1 MKLFRDEAIEAQRRR
16 LWGDVRL
23 SHPPSLAL
31 WTGVLALVC
40 AALFSSLVL
49 IQFTRRE
56 TVSGTLVPVGGVIQ
70 VVAPRS
76 GLVTAVNVAEGEK
89 VEAGHQLFELAD
101 ASNSVAGGPVL
112 DAQLAQIEGQSRA
125 LVQRR
130 DATRAS
136 IASDQ
141 VRLSNQIAG
150 AEASRSKVDA
160 SIAVQADVVR
170 LAEQDL
176 QRLTSLHGEG
186 FAPRSEVDR
195 RRRQVLLERGT
206 LINLEAELGRLT
218 TSIGDLHGQLDALPA
233 RLAGELAVLDS
244 EDSSLSQ
251 RRAELELL
259 QRQSIRAPVAGT
271 VSYQTALA
279 GQVVATGQ
287 PLLSLIP
294 DGARLEAQLF
304 VPTRA
309 AGFLRAGQRTRLQIQ
324 AFPFQRFGFVEGEV
338 RVIARSVSAPGDPSL
353 PSDIKEPVY
362 RIRVRLKQQAVR
374 AYGLNQD
381 LQAGMLLKADVET
394 DRRRLWE
401 QLFEPLLAAGRLAS
415 G

>member
-141 VRLSNQIAG
+141 IRLSNQIAG